1 MSALARVWKEYQLPI
16 VMISALTGLH
26 IGWRAI
32 QNQTEFVPAGTEK
45 EYPWLEIARHVR
57 HRREAAAAEA
67 AQKEN

>member
-1 MSALARVWKEYQLPI
+1 MSAVARVWRDYKLPI
-16 VMISALTGLH
+16 VMISGLTVCH
-26 IGWRAI
+26 MGWRAI
-32 QNQTEFVPAGTEK
+32 QNETQFVPAGQEK